1 MLTEFKFCSGNLGSW
16 NCYVLWNLP
25 KSYFQQNQRYP
36 FVPNVICRSMDKKL
50 WSAEY
55 SSCLSNPSLSLQN
68 KPRWQQ
74 TNEQSHSSRCTH
86 ELSVLQVPCWG
97 RRLDVAHHFFSFFF
111 ENVSLCNA
119 VMLQCI
125 RLWLATFLF
134 PQDLIPIPNF
144 HSLWYIH
151 CKWNPLWPKGLLPNS
166 WLHALTSGW
175 FIEQA
180 GCLLV
185 FSCCLQWGFWTV
197 CSSTSYSLLPQ
208 TNLKSY
214 DILKP

>member
-97 RRLDVAHHFFSFFF
+97 RRLDVAHHFFSFF
-111 ENVSLCNA
+111 LR
-119 VMLQCI
+119 M
-125 RLWLATFLF
+125 FLF
-134 PQDLIPIPNF
+134 ATWLCCNVFGSDLPLSFFHRIWYQFLIFIAFDTFTASEIPCGQKDSFPTLDSMLS
-144 HSLWYIH
+144 HQGDL
-151 CKWNPLWPKGLLPNS
+151 
-166 WLHALTSGW
+166 
-175 FIEQA
+175 
-180 GCLLV
+180 
-185 FSCCLQWGFWTV
+185 
-197 CSSTSYSLLPQ
+197 
-208 TNLKSY
+208 
-214 DILKP
+214 